1 MERSKIGGHR
11 GKPKKLIRLDGE
23 AEFLSHY
30 IQKGFTPEYL
40 LSMGLSQKLFFV
52 ASMRLEQ
59 KREEEYF
66 KALCRVLSRRR

>member
-1 MERSKIGGHR
+1 M
-11 GKPKKLIRLDGE
+11 
-23 AEFLSHY
+23 
-30 IQKGFTPEYL
+30 
-40 LSMGLSQKLFFV
+40 SMGLSQKLFFV